1 MLQFISRASVLLLL
15 CCYAIA
21 VTPSQSTTPPAPKS
35 PAEGYNV
42 HVSAPHVME
51 GHVGGPYHHYCKVM
65 QPDPVQ
71 IVCLIYD
78 TTDANATLTQVEYI
92 EAKSLTRNKVSRE
105 DWNKLWH
112 DHTQEIATGRVQVHD
127 LPPDQAKKVADLVST
142 TDGIIFGFELGPNN
156 IPTGR
161 MMRGQ
166 SVGHVPLSAADY
178 RASQTPGAKPAGNK

>member
-1 MLQFISRASVLLLL
+1 MLQLISRFFALLVL

-21 VTPSQSTTPPAPKS
+21 VTPSQAGAPAAPKS
-35 PAEGYNV
+35 PAEGYNI
-42 HVSAPHVME
+42 HVSAPHVMD

-65 QPDPVQ
+65 QPEPVQ

-78 TTDANATLTQVEYI
+78 TTDANAPLSQVEYI
-92 EAKSLTRNKVSRE
+92 QAKSLTRNNLSRA

-127 LPPDQAKKVADLVST
+127 MAPDQAKQVADLVST
-142 TDGIIFGFELGPNN
+142 TDGIIFGFELGPKN

-166 SVGHVPLSAADY
+166 SVGHRPLSEAEF
-178 RASQTPGAKPAGNK
+178 RASQTPAKPGGNK

>member
-1 MLQFISRASVLLLL
+1 MLRALAVLL
-15 CCYAIA
+15 CCCAAAYGQGSAPA
-21 VTPSQSTTPPAPKS
+21 APKT
-35 PAEGYNV
+35 PADGYTI
-42 HVSAPHVME
+42 HVSAPHVMD

-78 TTDANATLTQVEYI
+78 TTNPNAPLTQVEYI
-92 EAKSLTRNKVSRE
+92 QAKSLTRNNISRN

-127 LPPDQAKKVADLVST
+127 LSPEDAKKVADLVST

-166 SVGHVPLSAADY
+166 SVGHRPLSEAEY
-178 RASQTPGAKPAGNK
+178 RASQSAGSKPGSNK